1 MFGTLK
7 KSWCGLQDA
16 SRTWHGDYSELLTSN
31 GGSIGASSAIIF
43 FKADE
48 GCRCHRSSRSLRH
61 FGLVPVAEI
70 EMCIQGVFDHL
81 CTKKEDDISSTVF
94 SDSERE
100 RETRT
105 VSASKHQTL
114 DTHSFVSENSDWDK
128 LQMQRLLS
136 FTRASICGYTRL
148 LVITSTF
155 VFAFDF
161 FPFRV
166 FSRCY

>member
-1 MFGTLK
+1 M
-7 KSWCGLQDA
+7 
-16 SRTWHGDYSELLTSN
+16 
-31 GGSIGASSAIIF
+31 
-43 FKADE
+43 
-48 GCRCHRSSRSLRH
+48 
-61 FGLVPVAEI
+61 
-70 EMCIQGVFDHL
+70 

-114 DTHSFVSENSDWDK
+114 DTHSFLSENSDWDK

-155 VFAFDF
+155 CVGFLTSCLSVSFHAVTESAHLF
-161 FPFRV
+161 FWLVSFESALDKQP
-166 FSRCY
+166 